1 MMMMATK
8 VIVFSWMGFFN
19 LPPKPFV
26 GVTKWSHGL
35 IRWKIGDNPQE
46 IKALY
51 NTKLTRD
58 PMPGFFRFPPHFLKQ
73 RRSSSA
79 KIMASML

>member
-35 IRWKIGDNPQE
+35 FRWKIGDNPPE

-51 NTKLTRD
+51 NTKLT
-58 PMPGFFRFPPHFLKQ
+58 
-73 RRSSSA
+73 
-79 KIMASML
+79 